1 MITVYSAMLV
11 TLGFLLAAL
20 LLLFILP
27 YYRRRI
33 ERFTSEKMKR
43 ALPLTEAEIR
53 ADKDRLRAEFAI
65 DLHKLEMKLEDAS
78 LSAARQSVELNRR
91 DAKIHDL
98 GRAVDTQ
105 KAAVDE
111 HENARRVLEQ
121 AIMDRLPK
129 VEQRLSDARKLL
141 LQRDREIAALT
152 ETSDRQTG
160 ALEQATQINLQLTE
174 DVQRLTA
181 ALETRAARNRE
192 PFGDMRFDGEVAL
205 RTELEALRAQTR
217 EQAQLL
223 ERLQSAEH
231 GDTQERRS
239 ESTAL
244 ADIERLKN
252 DLSEAEAQL
261 LAFKSEVG
269 AEMSARDAQSARIR
283 DFEQIERDRSSE
295 IASLKAALVSYE
307 EAARETSGAI
317 ESSAAAKA
325 ELSAL
330 QAEVNEQRRTIQTL
344 RAEVTSN
351 NERLS
356 RQAQHFRD
364 EMRRLSTSS
373 RSTGDSHHGD
383 EDTPRQT
390 LAERIAQPRVPVP
403 EVQHE
408 AARDAR
414 PAAYLAAVS
423 GGHDERPAS
432 GAPVAK
438 GDAAASERAP
448 ERPTPILDAPR
459 RGRLLERISSIDKQ

>member
-1 MITVYSAMLV
+1 MLV

-20 LLLFILP
+20 ILLFILP

-33 ERFTSEKMKR
+33 ERFTSEKLKR

-65 DLHKLEMKLEDAS
+65 DLHKLEMKLDDAN
-78 LSAARQSVELNRR
+78 LSAARQSVEINRR
-91 DAKIHDL
+91 DAKVHDL
-98 GRAVDTQ
+98 GRAVNSQ
-105 KAAVDE
+105 KAVVEE

-121 AIMDRLPK
+121 AITDRLPK
-129 VEQRLSDARKLL
+129 IEQRLSDARKLL
-141 LQRDREIAALT
+141 LQRDREIVSLTDTSGKQTEAL
-152 ETSDRQTG
+152 D
-160 ALEQATQINLQLTE
+160 QATQINVQLTE
-174 DVQRLTA
+174 DVHRLQT

-192 PFGDMRFDGEVAL
+192 TIGDPRFDGEVAL

-223 ERLQSAEH
+223 ERLQSVES
-231 GDTQERRS
+231 GDTEQSRA
-239 ESTAL
+239 ESTAQ
-244 ADIERLKN
+244 ADIERLKK

-283 DFEQIERDRSSE
+283 DLEQLERDRSAE
-295 IASLKAALVSYE
+295 IASLKAALTSYE

-317 ESSAAAKA
+317 ESSAAARA

-330 QAEVNEQRRTIQTL
+330 QAEITEQRRTIETL

-356 RQAQHFRD
+356 RQAQYFRD

-373 RSTGDSHHGD
+373 RPASDGRNGET
-383 EDTPRQT
+383 ETPRQS
-390 LAERIAQPRVPVP
+390 LAERIAQPRVPAA
-403 EVQHE
+403 ETHDG
-408 AARDAR
+408 ARDMR
-414 PAAYLAAVS
+414 TAAYLTTVNGGGDDHPAANVGVEAVTS
-423 GGHDERPAS
+423 ERPA
-432 GAPVAK
+432 PVI
-438 GDAAASERAP
+438 E
-448 ERPTPILDAPR
+448 APR
-459 RGRLLERISSIDKQ
+459 RGRLLERISSLDKQ

>member
-78 LSAARQSVELNRR
+78 LSAARQSVEINRR
-91 DAKIHDL
+91 EAKIHDL
-98 GRAVDTQ
+98 GRAVDSQ
-105 KAAVDE
+105 KAAVEE

-160 ALEQATQINLQLTE
+160 ALEQATQINVQLTE
-174 DVQRLTA
+174 DVHRLTA
-181 ALETRAARNRE
+181 ALETRATRNRE
-192 PFGDMRFDGEVAL
+192 PFGDMRFDGEVAM

-223 ERLQSAEH
+223 ERLQRAEN
-231 GDTQERRS
+231 GETQVDRA

-252 DLSEAEAQL
+252 DLSAAEAQL

-283 DFEQIERDRSSE
+283 DLEQIERDRSSE
-295 IASLKAALVSYE
+295 IASLKAALGSYE

-317 ESSAAAKA
+317 ESTAAARA

-330 QAEVNEQRRTIQTL
+330 QAEVNEQHRTIQAL

-351 NERLS
+351 NERLA

-364 EMRRLSTSS
+364 EMRRLSTSA
-373 RSTGDSHHGD
+373 RPAGEGHHGD
-383 EDTPRQT
+383 DDAPRQT
-390 LAERIAQPRVPVP
+390 LAERIAQPRIPAP
-403 EVQHE
+403 EVQHD
-408 AARDAR
+408 AAREVR

-423 GGHDERPAS
+423 SGHDERAM
-432 GAPVAK
+432 
-438 GDAAASERAP
+438 GDANGDVAASERPP
-448 ERPTPILDAPR
+448 ERPAPIIEPPR